1 MTSLD
6 PPDPLLSIVN
16 LSVVLFKIEFTIQE
30 NITTG
35 SQSHPLSSGNSF
47 GDSGEGCGDHAL
59 RAK

>member
-30 NITTG
+30 NITIG
-35 SQSHPLSSGNSF
+35 PQSHLLGSGNSF
-47 GDSGEGCGDHAL
+47 GDRVEG
-59 RAK
+59 R